1 VCYLSLMCDR
11 CKALDREIE
20 NFRHLHGIA
29 DDPLALTLLEE
40 AIADLKAEK
49 ASLHPEEP

>member
-1 VCYLSLMCDR
+1 MGRNMCDR

-20 NFRHLHGIA
+20 NFRRLHEMA
-29 DDPLALTLLEE
+29 DDPIALTLVAE

-49 ASLHPEEP
+49 ASLHPEKQ